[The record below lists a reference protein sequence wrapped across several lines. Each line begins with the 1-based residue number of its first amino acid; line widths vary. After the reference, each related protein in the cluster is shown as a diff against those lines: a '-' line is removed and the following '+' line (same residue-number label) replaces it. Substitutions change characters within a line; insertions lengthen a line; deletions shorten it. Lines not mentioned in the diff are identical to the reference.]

1 MALEK
6 NDEAKNKTLGLRV
19 AIIDHEIISNKIRE
33 ENLSGEEAGCLI
45 SSLLLNH
52 FKKENSHD
60 ESRYIKLE
68 ISKNFERLQ
77 TYIMNYLNIANERMR
92 LGDESNEKAS
102 KIVIETKKE
111 FDQELKNKNENIKKL
126 ENELETLYLK
136 LEDRET
142 ILRAKS
148 LMIDSENKMVSRLE
162 EIGLILNDVKNEK
175 AYLENENATL
185 KENIKTLVNEKKAER
200 EVANRQLKKMIKH
213 LKANHHIKKKGENA
227 MKKSITKKLNSV

>member
-1 MALEK
+1 
-6 NDEAKNKTLGLRV
+6 
-19 AIIDHEIISNKIRE
+19 
-33 ENLSGEEAGCLI
+33 
-45 SSLLLNH
+45 
-52 FKKENSHD
+52 
-60 ESRYIKLE
+60 
-68 ISKNFERLQ
+68 LQ

-200 EVANRQLKKMIKH
+200 EVANRQLKKLIKH